1 MNKIENEPLISVL
14 MPSYNCGKYISF
26 AIESVLNSSYKNF
39 ELIITDDNSSDNTF
53 NIAKE
58 FALKDGRIKLF
69 RNERN
74 FGDYGNRNK
83 AASYATGKYLK
94 YVDHDD
100 YIYPN
105 GLEIIVNQME
115 KYPLASVGFFSLPQN
130 KNQPFPI
137 LLTPEEVYSYNFFGP
152 GLFFKAPLSSI
163 ILRSSF
169 EEIGGF
175 KEIRYSGDFELW
187 HRMAQR
193 FNFLLIQD
201 HVVWYRE
208 HNSQESGNMKLVDY
222 LKYDRI
228 ELSYILDRNSP
239 ITDFESDQIIKK
251 RLVYFYKQFLK
262 QLLKFRFKQVILW
275 FYKVLIFKGWKK

>member
-1 MNKIENEPLISVL
+1 MNQIEKEPLISVL
-14 MPSYNCGKYISF
+14 MPSYNSGKYISF

-39 ELIITDDNSSDNTF
+39 ELIITDDNSHDNTY

-58 FALKDGRIKLF
+58 YALKDDRIKLF

-115 KYPLASVGFFSLPQN
+115 KYPLASVGFFSLAQN

-137 LLTPEEVYSYNFFGP
+137 LLTPKEVYRYNFFGP

-175 KEIRYSGDFELW
+175 KEVRYSGDFELW
-187 HRMAQR
+187 HRMAQS

-208 HNSQESGNMKLVDY
+208 HGSQESTNMKMKDQLNYTKIEMYYIVDRKTP
-222 LKYDRI
+222 LTDFDRN
-228 ELSYILDRNSP
+228 YIL
-239 ITDFESDQIIKK
+239 KK
-251 RLVYFYKQFLK
+251 RIGSNVK
-262 QLLKFRFKQVILW
+262 QLIVSLLRINLSDALFSLKKMFIYL
-275 FYKVLIFKGWKK
+275 GWKK

>member
-1 MNKIENEPLISVL
+1 MNQIENNPLISVL
-14 MPSYNCGKYISF
+14 MPSYNSGKYISF

-39 ELIITDDNSSDNTF
+39 ELIITDDNSNDNTF
-53 NIAKE
+53 YIAKE
-58 FALKDGRIKLF
+58 YALKDDRIKLF

-83 AASYATGKYLK
+83 AASYAIGKYLK

-100 YIYPN
+100 FIYPN
-105 GLEIIVNQME
+105 GLEIIVSQME
-115 KYPLASVGFFSLPQN
+115 KHPLASVGFFSLAQN

-137 LLTPEEVYSYNFFGP
+137 LLTPKEVYRYNFFGP

-175 KEIRYSGDFELW
+175 EEIRYSGDFELW

-208 HNSQESGNMKLVDY
+208 HGSQESTNMKMKDQLN
-222 LKYDRI
+222 YDNI
-228 ELSYILDRNSP
+228 EMYYIFHSNSP
-239 ITDFESDQIIKK
+239 LTDSEKKIIRKK
-251 RLVYFYKQFLK
+251 RIKSNLRQIMISVLK
-262 QLLKFRFKQVILW
+262 LNLNHILLSFNKILI
-275 FYKVLIFKGWKK
+275 YSGWKK

>member
-1 MNKIENEPLISVL
+1 MVENRPIVSVL
-14 MPSYNCGKYISF
+14 MPSHNSGNYIVI
-26 AIESVLNSSYKNF
+26 AIESILNSSFQNF
-39 ELIITDDNSSDNTF
+39 ELIITDDNSVDNTF
-53 NIAKE
+53 EIAKE
-58 FALKDGRIKLF
+58 FALKDHRVKVY
-69 RNERN
+69 RNDKN
-74 FGDYGNRNK
+74 YGDYGNRNK
-83 AASYATGKYLK
+83 AASYASGKYIK

-115 KYPLASVGFFSLPQN
+115 QYPHASVGFFSLTQN

-137 LLTPEEVYSYNFFGP
+137 LLNPKEIYEYNFFGP

-175 KEIRYSGDFELW
+175 KTQSYTGDFELW

-201 HVVWYRE
+201 HIVWYRE
-208 HNSQESGNMKLVDY
+208 HSNQESAKMKIKDQLNYNKIEMYYIFDQKSPLTINQRKTIISKRIKSHFKNAILY
-222 LKYDRI
+222 LLKLNI
-228 ELSYILDRNSP
+228 SELSINFQKIL
-239 ITDFESDQIIKK
+239 I
-251 RLVYFYKQFLK
+251 Y
-262 QLLKFRFKQVILW
+262 
-275 FYKVLIFKGWKK
+275 KGWKR

>member
-1 MNKIENEPLISVL
+1 MNQIDNGPLISVL
-14 MPSYNCGKYISF
+14 MPSYNSGKYISI

-39 ELIITDDNSSDNTF
+39 ELIITDDNSNDDTF

-58 FALKDGRIKLF
+58 YASKDNRIKLF
-69 RNERN
+69 RNEKN
-74 FGDYGNRNK
+74 YGDYGNRNK
-83 AASYATGKYLK
+83 VASYATGKYIK

-100 YIYPN
+100 FIYPN
-105 GLEIIVNQME
+105 GLELIVNQME
-115 KYPLASVGFFSLPQN
+115 KHPAASIGFFSLAQN

-137 LLTPEEVYSYNFFGP
+137 LLTPKEVYRYNFFGP

-169 EEIGGF
+169 DEMGGF
-175 KEIRYSGDFELW
+175 KTERYTGDFELW

-208 HNSQESGNMKLVDY
+208 HSSQESTNMKIEDQLN
-222 LKYDRI
+222 YDKI
-228 ELSYILDRNSP
+228 ELKYILDKNSPLNSNQRNS
-239 ITDFESDQIIKK
+239 ILKK
-251 RLVYFYKQFLK
+251 RIRVYLK
-262 QLLKFRFKQVILW
+262 QLVIS
-275 FYKVLIFKGWKK
+275 IFKLDFRNTLLSHRRILIYLGWKK

>member
-1 MNKIENEPLISVL
+1 MNKIEKEPLISVL
-14 MPSYNCGKYISF
+14 MPSYNSGEYISF

-58 FALKDGRIKLF
+58 FALKDDRIKLF
-69 RNERN
+69 KNERN

-115 KYPLASVGFFSLPQN
+115 KYPLASVGFFSLNQN
-130 KNQPFPI
+130 KNQPFPM
-137 LLTPEEVYSYNFFGP
+137 LLTPKEVYSYNFFGP

-228 ELSYILDRNSP
+228 ELSYILDKNSP
-239 ITDFESDQIIKK
+239 ITDFERDQIIRK
-251 RLVYFYKQFLK
+251 RLVYFYKQFSK
-262 QLLKFRFKQVILW
+262 QLLMFRFKQVIL
-275 FYKVLIFKGWKK
+275 FSYKVLIYKGWKK

>member
-1 MNKIENEPLISVL
+1 MNQIEKEPLISVL
-14 MPSYNCGKYISF
+14 MPSYNSGKYISF
-26 AIESVLNSSYKNF
+26 AIESILNSSYKNF
-39 ELIITDDNSSDNTF
+39 ELIITDDNSNDNTF

-58 FALKDGRIKLF
+58 YAIKDDRIKLF

-83 AASYATGKYLK
+83 AASHATGKYLK

-100 YIYPN
+100 FIYPN

-115 KYPLASVGFFSLPQN
+115 KHPIASVGFFSLAQN

-137 LLTPEEVYSYNFFGP
+137 LLTPKEVYNYNFFGP

-175 KEIRYSGDFELW
+175 KELRYSGDFELW

-201 HVVWYRE
+201 HIVWYRE
-208 HNSQESGNMKLVDY
+208 HGGQESTNMKMKDELNY
-222 LKYDRI
+222 NIIEMYYISHENAPLTGSEKNKIRKIRI
-228 ELSYILDRNSP
+228 KSS
-239 ITDFESDQIIKK
+239 
-251 RLVYFYKQFLK
+251 LK
-262 QLLKFRFKQVILW
+262 QLIISIVKLNFNSFLLAFNK
-275 FYKVLIFKGWKK
+275 IFIYSGWKK

>member
-1 MNKIENEPLISVL
+1 MYPIENKPLVSVL
-14 MPSYNCGKYISF
+14 MPSYNSEKNISTS
-26 AIESVLNSSYKNF
+26 IESVLKSSYINF
-39 ELIITDDNSSDNTF
+39 ELIITDDNSHDNTF

-58 FALKDGRIKLF
+58 YALKDDRIKLF
-69 RNERN
+69 RNDRN

-105 GLEIIVNQME
+105 GLELIVNQME
-115 KYPLASVGFFSLPQN
+115 KFPKASVGFFSLVQN
-130 KNQPFPI
+130 KDQPFPI
-137 LLTPEEVYSYNFFGP
+137 LLTPKEVYRYNFFGP

-169 EEIGGF
+169 EEIGRF
-175 KEIRYSGDFELW
+175 KTERYSGDFELW

-193 FNFLLIQD
+193 FHFLLIQD

-208 HNSQESGNMKLVDY
+208 HSGQESTNMKMKDQLNY
-222 LKYDRI
+222 NKI
-228 ELSYILDRNSP
+228 EMYYIFDKNSP
-239 ITDFESDQIIKK
+239 LTSSQRKTILK
-251 RLVYFYKQFLK
+251 RRIRIYIK
-262 QLLKFRFKQVILW
+262 QLVISTVKLN
-275 FYKVLIFKGWKK
+275 FNNILLSINKILIYTGWKK